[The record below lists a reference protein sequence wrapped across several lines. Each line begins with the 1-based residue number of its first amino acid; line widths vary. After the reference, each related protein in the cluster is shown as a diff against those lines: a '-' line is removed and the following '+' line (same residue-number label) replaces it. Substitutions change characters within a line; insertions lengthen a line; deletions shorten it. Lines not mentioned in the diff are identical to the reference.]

1 MGSKKVSA
9 RDTKR
14 CQPGIQKGVGLG
26 SKKVSAGSKKMSTLD
41 PKRCEPDPKLCQPGI
56 QEGMRQL
63 SLKEVTPKFL
73 VNIFIRKCV
82 KNGEDI
88 LDVRDGLVLS

>member
-1 MGSKKVSA
+1 MSA
-9 RDTKR
+9 RDPKR

-41 PKRCEPDPKLCQPGI
+41 PKRCEPDPKLCQPGTK
-56 QEGMRQL
+56 EGMRQL

-82 KNGEDI
+82 KNGEDWTS
-88 LDVRDGLVLS
+88 LMSGMTLFN